1 MAGTKEIKL
10 RIKSVQS
17 THQITKAMEIVS
29 TTKFKKFSG
38 VVSQSRPYAESIKNI
53 LGNIASGV
61 KNEKHPLFDG
71 RDEVKKVGVIVM
83 TSDRGLAG
91 SFNSSTLK
99 EFEKLVRLNSGKEVS
114 VIAVGKKA
122 REYCVK
128 RGYDVKALYMQLIP
142 ETMYDKA
149 REISENIVEYYNE
162 GIFDEVYVIYNKFV
176 SALRSDLTVKKL
188 IPIERTEATENKAY
202 IFEPSPEAIL
212 SALLPKYLNIEIY
225 QALLEN
231 TASEHSARKN
241 AMQSATDNAEEMIKN
256 LTLEYNRIRQASI
269 TQEISEI
276 VSGASAAKN

>member
-29 TTKFKKFSG
+29 TTKFKKFSSI
-38 VVSQSRPYAESIKNI
+38 VAQSRPYAESIKTI
-53 LGNIASGV
+53 LGNIANGV
-61 KNEKHPLFDG
+61 KSERHPLFDG
-71 RDEVKKVGVIVM
+71 REVVKKIGVIVM

-99 EFEKLVRLNSGKEVS
+99 EFEKLVASNSGKEVS

-122 REYCVK
+122 REYCAK
-128 RGYDVKALYMQLIP
+128 RNYDIKAVYAQLIP

-149 REISENIVEYYNE
+149 REIGENVVEYYND

-176 SALRSDLTVKKL
+176 SALRSDLTVKRL
-188 IPIERTEATENKAY
+188 IPIERTEATGTAAY
-202 IFEPSPEAIL
+202 IFEPSPEGIL
-212 SALLPKYLNIEIY
+212 TSLLPKYLNIEIY

-241 AMQSATDNAEEMIKN
+241 AMQSATDNAEDMIKN
-256 LTLEYNRIRQASI
+256 LNLEYNRIRQASI

-276 VSGASAAKN
+276 VSGAAASQN

>member
-1 MAGTKEIKL
+1 MAGTREIKN

-29 TTKFKKFSG
+29 TTKFKKFSSI
-38 VVSQSRPYAESIKNI
+38 VSQARPYAKSLESILN
-53 LGNIASGV
+53 NIAAGV

-71 RDEVKKVGVIVM
+71 KEDVKRIGIIVM

-91 SFNSSTLK
+91 SFNNNTLK
-99 EFEKLVRLNSGKEVS
+99 ELEKLIKLNSGKEVS
-114 VIAVGKKA
+114 VITVGKKA
-122 REYCVK
+122 REYCAK
-128 RGYDVKALYMQLIP
+128 RLYDIKAVYMQLIP

-149 REISENIVEYYNE
+149 REISENIVEYYYE
-162 GIFDEVYVIYNKFV
+162 DIFDEVYVIYNKFV

-188 IPIERTEATENKAY
+188 IPIARTESTESKAY

-241 AMQSATDNAEEMIKN
+241 AMQSATDNAEEMIKG
-256 LTLEYNRIRQASI
+256 LTLEYNRLRQASI

-276 VSGASAAKN
+276 VSGASAQN